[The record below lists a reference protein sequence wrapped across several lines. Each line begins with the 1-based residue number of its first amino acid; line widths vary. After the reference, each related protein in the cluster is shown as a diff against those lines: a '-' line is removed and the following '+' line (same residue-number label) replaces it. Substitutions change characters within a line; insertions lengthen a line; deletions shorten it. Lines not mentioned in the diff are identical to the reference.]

1 MLNDAITTNS
11 GGILNGGNINKNAI
25 GQWQKIKNHWQETGN
40 SLILVG

>member
-25 GQWQKIKNHWQETGN
+25 GQ
-40 SLILVG
+40 